1 MEGKE
6 DIGAQRVKLGTCE
19 GGTGNKSGA
28 QAR

>member
-6 DIGAQRVKLGTCE
+6 DIGAQRVKLGICE
-19 GGTGNKSGA
+19 GGTGSKNGA